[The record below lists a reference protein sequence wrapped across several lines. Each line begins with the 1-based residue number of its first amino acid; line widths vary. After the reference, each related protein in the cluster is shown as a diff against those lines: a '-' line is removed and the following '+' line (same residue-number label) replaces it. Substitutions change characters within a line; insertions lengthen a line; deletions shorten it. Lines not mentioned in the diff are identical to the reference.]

1 LSKKKS
7 LLITLGVAVATYLVI
22 WIFRLNTFAWWW
34 LPREEWPKVPGAF
47 PSMPAHVFWLLFIPF
62 IVVVVLFLL
71 NTALSKFPKIVS
83 TFGVF
88 GIYGGVIMGLISKMT
103 AMAAIVYSLFVPL
116 YSFLDTRWFI
126 AGRLPF
132 YGAIGHREAIAAFI
146 SIGFAIT
153 TVGLAQIIK
162 AQRKNSLATEGLY
175 AITRHPQV
183 LGISIWAF
191 GFALWGT
198 TPVDFVSSFTLVYG
212 FILLSLYE
220 ERKLE
225 QKFGSEYMVYKQRVS
240 FIIPFV
246 PPRAILPSATWKK
259 VVTHITIYLLSI
271 VIIIG
276 VFKLM
281 GEKIVISGLA

>member
-1 LSKKKS
+1 
-7 LLITLGVAVATYLVI
+7 
-22 WIFRLNTFAWWW
+22 
-34 LPREEWPKVPGAF
+34 
-47 PSMPAHVFWLLFIPF
+47 MPAHVFWLLFIPF

-71 NTALSKFPKIVS
+71 NTVLSKFPKIVS
-83 TFGVF
+83 TLGVF
-88 GIYGGVIMGLISKMT
+88 WIYGGVIMGLISKMT
-103 AMAAIVYSLFVPL
+103 AMAALVYSLFVPI

-132 YGAIGHREAIAAFI
+132 YGATGHREAIAAFI

-162 AQRKNSLATEGLY
+162 AQRKNYLATDGFY
-175 AITRHPQV
+175 AIIRHPQV
-183 LGISIWAF
+183 LGISIWVL

-198 TPVDFVSSFTLVYG
+198 SPVDFVSSFTLIYA

-220 ERKLE
+220 ERQLE
-225 QKFGSEYMVYKQRVS
+225 SKFGSEYTMYKERVP
-240 FIIPFV
+240 FIVPFMS
-246 PPRAILPSATWKK
+246 PKPILPAATWKK
-259 VVTHITIYLLSI
+259 VVTHITIYLLGI